1 MLHDLVRV
9 TSQKTK
15 ILYYA
20 SVKISNSSIK
30 LGSRQVVQVQT
41 LFKVMMYVSS
51 FYYYYFVP

>member
-9 TSQKTK
+9 TFQKTK